1 MRRFGVGA
9 LGAIGV
15 FAVRRR
21 SEVAVFERVERRPS
35 FLIAA
40 SDICRLGVSIA
51 WPGSPTM
58 PGDAQDGQ
66 SRGFALFRSC
76 QKIDDVASQGLAGPC
91 HSAGVTWTNAAAGQ
105 ACTRAR

>member
-1 MRRFGVGA
+1 
-9 LGAIGV
+9 
-15 FAVRRR
+15 
-21 SEVAVFERVERRPS
+21 
-35 FLIAA
+35 
-40 SDICRLGVSIA
+40 
-51 WPGSPTM
+51 M